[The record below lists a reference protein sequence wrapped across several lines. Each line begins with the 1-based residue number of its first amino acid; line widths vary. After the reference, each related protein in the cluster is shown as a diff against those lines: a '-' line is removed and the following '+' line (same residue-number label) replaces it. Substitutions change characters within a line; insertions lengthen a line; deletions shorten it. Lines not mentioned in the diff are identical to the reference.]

1 MAPCLSGESGL
12 DGLVANMT
20 SPSTG
25 HQAVTGSKR
34 RLLLRD
40 TLRGV
45 SRSFYLSIRVLPAG
59 LREPVGLAYLL
70 ARAADTITDTALLNP
85 DDRLRL
91 LLLFRAQVEGGS
103 SPGAL
108 SEIESAFRGTGDDR
122 ADAHLRLLGSLP
134 QAFALLDSPAP
145 ADAERVRRVVITLT
159 MGMEMDLTTFPPEGS
174 GKLAALSSV
183 EDLDRYTY
191 LVAGCVGEFWTDIT
205 AAHTP
210 ALRKWDRARMSE
222 LGVRF
227 GKALQMVN
235 VLRDVPRDL
244 RTGRCYIPEELL
256 TRAGLTPGDLL
267 DSANSDAV
275 RPILSAGIDIAMGH
289 VDAAEEYLLA
299 IPRRCL
305 RLRLAAL
312 WPLLLAVGTLAELAR
327 SEAWLDPD
335 RVTRV
340 RRSRVYVMIALSLL
354 VGRSNMAV
362 RAWLKRARR
371 GLEQGLWM
379 SQ

>member
-1 MAPCLSGESGL
+1 
-12 DGLVANMT
+12 MT
-20 SPSTG
+20 SASTRRP
-25 HQAVTGSKR
+25 AVTENER
-34 RLLLRD
+34 RSLLRH
-40 TLRGV
+40 TLAGV

-59 LREPVGLAYLL
+59 LREPVGLAYFL
-70 ARAADTITDTALLNP
+70 ARAADTIADTALLKP

-91 LLLFRAQVEGGS
+91 LLLFRAQVEG
-103 SPGAL
+103 SPSPEAL
-108 SEIESAFRGTGDDR
+108 SELESAVGGAGDDR

-134 QAFALLDSPAP
+134 QVFGLLDSLPP

-159 MGMEMDLTTFPPEGS
+159 KGMEVDLTTFPPADS

-191 LVAGCVGEFWTDIT
+191 LVAGCVGEFWTDT
-205 AAHTP
+205 TMAHTP
-210 ALRKWDRARMSE
+210 ALRKWDRAAMSG

-244 RTGRCYIPEELL
+244 RTGRCYVPTDML
-256 TRAGLTPGDLL
+256 AGLGLSPGDLL
-267 DSANSDAV
+267 SSTNSGDA
-275 RPILSAGIDIAMGH
+275 RPALTAGIEIALRH
-289 VDAAEEYLLA
+289 VAAAEEYLLA

-312 WPLLLAVGTLAELAR
+312 WPLLLAVGTLVELAR
-327 SEAWLDPD
+327 SETWLDPD
-335 RVTRV
+335 KVTRV
-340 RRSRVYVMIALSLL
+340 SRGRVYRMIAVSLL
-354 VGRSNMAV
+354 VGWSNTAV
-362 RAWLKRARR
+362 RAWLARWR
-371 GLEQGLWM
+371 KGLEQGEWT

>member
-1 MAPCLSGESGL
+1 
-12 DGLVANMT
+12 
-20 SPSTG
+20 
-25 HQAVTGSKR
+25 
-34 RLLLRD
+34 LLKD

-70 ARAADTITDTALLNP
+70 ARAADTIADTFLLAP

-91 LLLFRAQVEGGS
+91 LLLFRAQVEGA
-103 SPGAL
+103 PATEAL
-108 SEIESAFRGTGDDR
+108 SEIEAAVRVAGNDP
-122 ADAHLRLLGSLP
+122 ADAHLTLLGSLP
-134 QAFALLDSPAP
+134 QTFALLDSLPP
-145 ADAERVRRVVITLT
+145 ADAARVRRVVVTLT
-159 MGMEMDLTTFPPEGS
+159 RGMEMDLTTFPPEDS
-174 GKLAALSSV
+174 GKLAALGSL

-210 ALRKWDRARMSE
+210 ALSKWDRARMSE

-244 RTGRCYIPEELL
+244 RTGRCYVPADMLANVGLEPE
-256 TRAGLTPGDLL
+256 DLL
-267 DSANSDAV
+267 DRASSDAA
-275 RPILSAGIDIAMGH
+275 RPVLTACVDIALGH
-289 VDAAEEYLLA
+289 VAAAEEYLLA
-299 IPRRCL
+299 VPRRCL

-312 WPLLLAVGTLAELAR
+312 WPLLLAVGTLSELVR
-327 SEAWLDPD
+327 SEAWLDRD

-340 RRSRVYVMIALSLL
+340 RRSRVYAMMALSLL
-354 VGRSNMAV
+354 VGRSNTAL
-362 RAWLKRARR
+362 RTWLTRARR
-371 GLEQGLWM
+371 GLEQGRWTLR
-379 SQ
+379 

>member
-1 MAPCLSGESGL
+1 
-12 DGLVANMT
+12 MT
-20 SPSTG
+20 SPPTG
-25 HQAVTGSKR
+25 HQTVKETDR
-34 RLLLRD
+34 RRLLRD

-45 SRSFYLSIRVLPAG
+45 SRSFYLSIRVLPSG

-70 ARAADTITDTALLNP
+70 ARAADTIADTSLLAP

-91 LLLFRAQVEGGS
+91 LLLFRAQVEGEP
-103 SPGAL
+103 SPEAL
-108 SEIESAFRGTGDDR
+108 SEIASAVRGAGDDPT
-122 ADAHLRLLGSLP
+122 DAHLTLLGSLP
-134 QAFALLDSPAP
+134 QAFALLDSLPT
-145 ADAERVRRVVITLT
+145 ADAARVRRVVVTLT
-159 MGMEMDLTTFPPEGS
+159 RGMEMDLTTFPPEDS
-174 GKLAALSSV
+174 GQLAALDSL

-205 AAHTP
+205 MAHTP
-210 ALRKWDRARMSE
+210 ALGKWDRARMSE

-227 GKALQMVN
+227 GRALQMVN

-244 RTGRCYIPEELL
+244 RIGRCYIPAELL

-267 DSANSDAV
+267 DTANSDAA
-275 RPILSAGIDIAMGH
+275 RPAMSAGIEIALGH

-312 WPLLLAVGTLAELAR
+312 WPLLLGVGTLSELAR

-335 RVTRV
+335 RITRV
-340 RRSRVYVMIALSLL
+340 RRSRVYAMMALSLL
-354 VGRSNMAV
+354 VGRSNTAL

-371 GLEQGLWM
+371 GLEQGLWT
-379 SQ
+379 SR

>member
-1 MAPCLSGESGL
+1 MCT
-12 DGLVANMT
+12 MT
-20 SPSTG
+20 STRTR
-25 HQAVTGSKR
+25 HQGVTKNER
-34 RLLLRD
+34 RRLLRD

-45 SRSFYLSIRVLPAG
+45 SRSFYLSIRVLPPG

-70 ARAADTITDTALLNP
+70 ARAADTIADTALLRP

-91 LLLFRAQVEGGS
+91 LLLFREQVEGGA
-103 SPGAL
+103 SPEAL
-108 SEIESAFRGTGDDR
+108 SEIESAIGGAGDDG
-122 ADAHLRLLGSLP
+122 ADAHLRLFGSLP
-134 QAFALLDSPAP
+134 QAFAILDALPP
-145 ADAERVRRVVITLT
+145 ADGERVRRVVVTLT
-159 MGMEMDLTTFPPEGS
+159 QGMEMDLTTFPPDGS
-174 GKLAALSSV
+174 GKLVALDSP

-210 ALRKWDRARMSE
+210 ALRKWDRACMSE

-256 TRAGLTPGDLL
+256 TRAGLTPGDLS

-335 RVTRV
+335 MVTRV
-340 RRSRVYVMIALSLL
+340 RRSRVYAMIALSLL
-354 VGRSNMAV
+354 VGRSNVAV

-371 GLEQGLWM
+371 GLEQGLWT

>member
-1 MAPCLSGESGL
+1 
-12 DGLVANMT
+12 MT
-20 SPSTG
+20 SASTR
-25 HQAVTGSKR
+25 HQAVTKSER
-34 RLLLRD
+34 RRLLRD

-45 SRSFYLSIRVLPAG
+45 SRSFYLSIRVLPGG

-70 ARAADTITDTALLNP
+70 ARAADTVADTALLKP

-91 LLLFRAQVEGGS
+91 LLLFREQVEGGP
-103 SPGAL
+103 SPEAL
-108 SEIESAFRGTGDDR
+108 SEIESAIVGTEDGGG
-122 ADAHLRLLGSLP
+122 DAHRRLLGSLP
-134 QAFALLDSPAP
+134 QAFSLLDSLPT
-145 ADAERVRRVVITLT
+145 ADAARVRRVVVTLT
-159 MGMEMDLTTFPPEGS
+159 QGMEMDLTTFPPEDS
-174 GKLAALSSV
+174 GKLVAVSSV
-183 EDLDRYTY
+183 EELNRYTY

-210 ALRKWDRARMSE
+210 ALGKWDRAHMSD

-244 RTGRCYIPEELL
+244 RMGRCYIPADMLARE
-256 TRAGLTPGDLL
+256 GLTPECLL
-267 DSANSDAV
+267 DRSSSDAA
-275 RPILSAGIDIAMGH
+275 RPVFRAGIEIALGH
-289 VDAAEEYLLA
+289 VEAAEEYVLA

-312 WPLLLAVGTLAELAR
+312 WPLLLAAGTLSELVR

-340 RRSRVYVMIALSLL
+340 RRSRVYGMMALSLL
-354 VGRSNMAV
+354 AGRSNTSV

-371 GLEQGLWM
+371 GLEQGLWT

>member
-1 MAPCLSGESGL
+1 
-12 DGLVANMT
+12 MT
-20 SPSTG
+20 SPPTG
-25 HQAVTGSKR
+25 HQTVKEADR
-34 RLLLRD
+34 RRLLRD

-45 SRSFYLSIRVLPAG
+45 SRSFYLSIRVLPSG

-70 ARAADTITDTALLNP
+70 ARAADTIADTSLLAP

-91 LLLFRAQVEGGS
+91 LLLFRAQVEGDP
-103 SPGAL
+103 SPEAL
-108 SEIESAFRGTGDDR
+108 SALESAVRGSGDDP
-122 ADAHLRLLGSLP
+122 ADAQLTLLGSLP
-134 QAFALLDSPAP
+134 RAFALLDSLQP
-145 ADAERVRRVVITLT
+145 ADAARVRRVVVTLT
-159 MGMEMDLTTFPPEGS
+159 RGMEMDLTTFPPEDS
-174 GKLAALSSV
+174 GELAALDSL

-205 AAHTP
+205 MAHTP
-210 ALRKWDRARMSE
+210 ALGKWDRARMSE

-244 RTGRCYIPEELL
+244 GMGRCYIPAELL
-256 TRAGLTPGDLL
+256 TRAGLTPGDLQ
-267 DSANSDAV
+267 DRANSDAA
-275 RPILSAGIDIAMGH
+275 RPALTAGIEVALGH
-289 VDAAEEYLLA
+289 VEAAEAYLLA

-312 WPLLLAVGTLAELAR
+312 WPLLLAVGTLSELAR

-340 RRSRVYVMIALSLL
+340 RRSRVYAMMALSFLA
-354 VGRSNMAV
+354 GRSNTAL

-371 GLEQGLWM
+371 GLEQGLWT

>member
-1 MAPCLSGESGL
+1 
-12 DGLVANMT
+12 MT
-20 SPSTG
+20 SASTG
-25 HQAVTGSKR
+25 HQVGTENERR
-34 RLLLRD
+34 RLLVD
-40 TLRGV
+40 TLRSV

-70 ARAADTITDTALLNP
+70 ARAADTIADTALLRP

-91 LLLFRAQVEGGS
+91 LLLFRAQLEGS
-103 SPGAL
+103 ASPEAL
-108 SEIESAFRGTGDDR
+108 SEIESAIGGTGDGGG
-122 ADAHLRLLGSLP
+122 DAHLRLLSSLP
-134 QAFALLDSPAP
+134 QAFALLETFPF
-145 ADAERVRRVVITLT
+145 ADASRVRKVVVTLT
-159 MGMEMDLTTFPPEGS
+159 RGMEMDLTTFPPEDS
-174 GKLAALSSV
+174 GKLAALDSL

-210 ALRKWDRARMSE
+210 ALRKWDRAEMSE

-244 RTGRCYIPEELL
+244 RIGRCYLPSDMLAREGMKPE
-256 TRAGLTPGDLL
+256 DLL
-267 DSANSDAV
+267 DGANSDAA
-275 RPILSAGIDIAMGH
+275 RPTLIAGIEIALGH
-289 VDAAEEYLLA
+289 IAAAEEYLLA

-327 SEAWLDPD
+327 SEAWLDPH

-340 RRSRVYVMIALSLL
+340 RRSRVYGMMALSLL
-354 VGRSNMAV
+354 IGRSNTGV
-362 RAWLKRARR
+362 RFWMKRARR
-371 GLEQGLWM
+371 GLERGVWT